1 MRARGKRVD
10 ITGKVEPNHPNMING
25 YSAKVVPMP
34 IEGTGLCKNYKQC
47 KNYTP
52 KPYQKSSLSSSE
64 LANGYC
70 VICWDRGLDSADAR
84 LEAKAQ
90 KKAKGTKDKTRRRS
104 VQLGGSTYM
113 LG

>member
-1 MRARGKRVD
+1 MKGQGKRVD
-10 ITGKVEPNHPNMING
+10 ITGTVQTGQHPNMTG
-25 YSAKVVPMP
+25 YSVRPVSLP
-34 IEGTGLCKNYKQC
+34 IAETGQCKNYKQC

-52 KPYQKSSLSSSE
+52 KPYQQSSLSSSD

-90 KKAKGTKDKTRRRS
+90 KKARGTGKKTRRRS
-104 VQLGGSTYM
+104 VQMGGSTYM